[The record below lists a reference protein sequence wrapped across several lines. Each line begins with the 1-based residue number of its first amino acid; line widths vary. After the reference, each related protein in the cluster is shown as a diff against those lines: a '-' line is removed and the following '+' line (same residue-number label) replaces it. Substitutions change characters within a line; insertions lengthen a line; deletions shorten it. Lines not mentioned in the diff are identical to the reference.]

1 MHQTNKQTKII
12 QTNLRR
18 LVVCS
23 FLETLRRHNI
33 NTIDAVYLSFYL
45 KAVGYNTIADVEIK
59 VLSAENLAKTIKGF
73 CF

>member
-1 MHQTNKQTKII
+1 M
-12 QTNLRR
+12 
-18 LVVCS
+18 CS

>member
-18 LVVCS
+18 LVCVAS
-23 FLETLRRHNI
+23 WKLLEDNI

-59 VLSAENLAKTIKGF
+59 VLSAENLAKAIKGF

>member
-1 MHQTNKQTKII
+1 MHQTNKNH
-12 QTNLRR
+12 TNKSEKASL
-18 LVVCS
+18 CS

-45 KAVGYNTIADVEIK
+45 KAVGYNTIANVEIK
-59 VLSAENLAKTIKGF
+59 VLSAENLAKAIKGS